1 MIRLPPR
8 STRTDTLFP
17 YTTLFRSAEK
27 LFPDTDTLLDQY
39 PLPEYLR
46 EGVREGLVQLLAA
59 LEKETG
65 LNDNGRSRA
74 LGNIHDDLRR
84 LKAIS
89 ADRIRNPAIAGI
101 EINQPMFILGGPRCG
116 TRLLHTLID
125 GDPRIRHTTKGDVA
139 DNFPPPE
146 GD

>member
-1 MIRLPPR
+1 MRISDWSSDVCSSDL
-8 STRTDTLFP
+8 
-17 YTTLFRSAEK
+17 
-27 LFPDTDTLLDQY
+27 Y

-65 LNDNGRSRA
+65 LNENGRARA

-89 ADRIRNPAIAGI
+89 DDRIRNPAIAEV
-101 EINQPMFILGGPRCG
+101 EIKKPMRSEERRVGKESVSTCRSRWVPY
-116 TRLLHTLID
+116 H
-125 GDPRIRHTTKGDVA
+125 
-139 DNFPPPE
+139 
-146 GD
+146 

>member
-1 MIRLPPR
+1 MRISDWSSDVCSSDLLIV
-8 STRTDTLFP
+8 SLA
-17 YTTLFRSAEK
+17 AEK

-65 LNDNGRSRA
+65 LNENGRARA

-84 LKAIS
+84 LKDIS
-89 ADRIRNPAIAGI
+89 DDRIRNPAIADA
-101 EINQPMFILGGPRCG
+101 EINTPMFNLALPPCEPN
-116 TRLLHTLID
+116 LSPSSFD
-125 GDPRIRHTTKGDVA
+125 G
-139 DNFPPPE
+139 
-146 GD
+146 